1 LPNQKYVYDAEEF
14 WTFLAMVDKAKSRV
28 GIAKR

>member
-1 LPNQKYVYDAEEF
+1 LPDQKYVYDAEGL
-14 WTFLAMVDKAKSRV
+14 WNFLAVVDKVQSRV